1 MLVKITNLVAYE
13 ILDCQGLPTLEC
25 TLTLNHKYV
34 VKASIP
40 NGISCGKNEAHVLLD
55 KESRYH
61 GLGMQKAATL
71 LNTVIKKMLL
81 LKEPDV
87 QKIDALLLDY
97 DSTAQKTILGANSM
111 LCISIA
117 VARAQALALEC
128 LLHQLLASLFFSTPK
143 KNTLRLCFNVFNGG
157 MHALKSIDI
166 QEIMLVMPP
175 LLLSEQLELG
185 LRSLAELKKTL
196 LNKNIFFAQG
206 IEGGIAAPIQTKAAL
221 DIVATHIQTVFQQN
235 GIKLTMALDMAA
247 SHLFDTQTHSY
258 HFLNQN
264 LSPKELYEWYQTIIK
279 EYPIT
284 FIEDP
289 FDTCDHTWWKKLN
302 QNSKDCFVVGDDL
315 YTTDAKIITD
325 PLLTEC
331 AQGVI
336 IKPNQRGTIS
346 ETIEAVK
353 AAYAHQKTVIASHR
367 SRETCD
373 SFLADL
379 AIAIDGSFIKAGCLG
394 SERMAKYNRLIKITS

>member
-1 MLVKITNLVAYE
+1 MKITNLAACE

-25 TLTLNHKYV
+25 TLTLDHTYII
-34 VKASIP
+34 KASIP
-40 NGISCGKNEAHVLLD
+40 NGISCGKNEAHILVD

-61 GLGMQKAATL
+61 GLGMKKAAAL
-71 LNTVIKKMLL
+71 INTDIKKMLF

-97 DSTAQKTILGANSM
+97 DGTAQKTVLGANSM
-111 LCISIA
+111 LCVSIV
-117 VARAQALALEC
+117 VARAQAFSLEYP
-128 LLHQLLASLFFSTPK
+128 LHQLLTSLFFNTPK
-143 KNTLRLCFNVFNGG
+143 KNTLRLCLNVFNGG

-166 QEIMLVMPP
+166 QEIMLVMPNICLP
-175 LLLSEQLELG
+175 EQLELG
-185 LRSLAELKKTL
+185 LHCLDALKKRL
-196 LNKNIFFAQG
+196 FKKNIFFAQG
-206 IEGGIAAPIQTKAAL
+206 AEGGIAASIHTHDAL
-221 DIVATHIQTVFQQN
+221 AIVATQVQDIFQQT
-235 GIKLTMALDMAA
+235 GIQLTIALDMAA
-247 SHLFDTQTHSY
+247 SHLFDAQKNTY
-258 HFLNQN
+258 HFLNQHI
-264 LSPKELYEWYQTIIK
+264 SSQELYRWYQSIIK

-289 FDTCDHTWWKKLN
+289 FDNSDHAWWKKLN
-302 QNSKDCFVVGDDL
+302 QETKHSFVVGDDL
-315 YTTDAKIITD
+315 YTTNAKIITD

-353 AAYAHQKTVIASHR
+353 ATYAHQKTVIASHR
-367 SRETCD
+367 SRETGD

-379 AIAIDGSFIKAGCLG
+379 AIAIDASFIKAGCLG
-394 SERMAKYNRLIKITS
+394 SERMAKYNQLIKISS

>member
-1 MLVKITNLVAYE
+1 MKITNLVAHE

-25 TLTLNHKYV
+25 ILTLDHKYV

-40 NGISCGKNEAHVLLD
+40 NGISCGKNEAHILVD
-55 KESRYH
+55 KEARYH

-71 LNTVIKKMLL
+71 INTAIKKMLL
-81 LKEPDV
+81 LKDPDV

-97 DSTAQKTILGANSM
+97 DGTAQKTVLGANSM
-111 LCISIA
+111 LCVSIA
-117 VARAQALALEC
+117 VARAQALVLEC
-128 LLHQLLASLFFSTPK
+128 SLYQLLASLFFNTPK

-166 QEIMLVMPP
+166 QEIMLVMPN
-175 LLLSEQLELG
+175 LILSEQLELG
-185 LRSLAELKKTL
+185 LHSLDSLKKTL

-206 IEGGIAAPIQTKAAL
+206 TEGGIAASIQTEVAL
-221 DIVATHIQTVFQQN
+221 DIVATHIQTIFQQT
-235 GIKLTMALDMAA
+235 GIKLTMAFDMAA

-258 HFLNQN
+258 QLLTQN

-289 FDTCDHTWWKKLN
+289 FDASDHAWWKKLN
-302 QNSKDCFVVGDDL
+302 QHSKDSFVVGDDL
-315 YTTDAKIITD
+315 YTTDAKIIAD

-353 AAYAHQKTVIASHR
+353 AAHTQQKTIIASHR

-379 AIAIDGSFIKAGCLG
+379 AIAIDASFIKAGCLG

>member
-1 MLVKITNLVAYE
+1 MKITNLVAYE

-25 TLTLNHKYV
+25 TLTLDHKYV

-40 NGISCGKNEAHVLLD
+40 NGISCGKNEAHILVD
-55 KESRYH
+55 KEFRYH

-71 LNTVIKKMLL
+71 INTVIKKMLL
-81 LKEPDV
+81 LKDPDL

-97 DSTAQKTILGANSM
+97 DGTAQKTVLGANSM
-111 LCISIA
+111 LCVSIA

-128 LLHQLLASLFFSTPK
+128 LLHQLLASLFFNTPK

-175 LLLSEQLELG
+175 ILLSEQLELG
-185 LRSLAELKKTL
+185 LHSLAELKKNL
-196 LNKNIFFAQG
+196 FKKNIFFAQG
-206 IEGGIAAPIQTKAAL
+206 AEGGIAAPLQTKAAL
-221 DIVATHIQTVFQQN
+221 DIVATHIQDILQQT
-235 GIKLTMALDMAA
+235 GIQITMALDLAA

-258 HFLNQN
+258 HLLNQN
-264 LSPKELYEWYQTIIK
+264 LSSKELYAWYQTIIK

-289 FDTCDHTWWKKLN
+289 FDASDHAWWKKLN
-302 QNSKDCFVVGDDL
+302 QETNHSFVVGDDL
-315 YTTDAKIITD
+315 YTTDARIITD

-353 AAYAHQKTVIASHR
+353 ATYAHQKTVVASHR

-379 AIAIDGSFIKAGCLG
+379 AIAIDASFIKAGCLG
-394 SERMAKYNRLIKITS
+394 SERMAKYNRLIKISS